1 MTSPKFKFLISGIDT
16 AQVAYYLRPLPGCQV
31 DFERLL
37 LEKERLRAATLN
49 DSASVEIADQEFLL
63 QAYGTK
69 SGYPLVFGNADMGI
83 ECGEFNNPSFFVTY
97 RSEALWRE
105 GLPALHGRFLHWCG
119 IARLAPT
126 RPETLSRVD
135 FAFDYRV
142 EGAQFSPD
150 HVVTLASK
158 DSQHREDRSL
168 QTMQFGRDDVVL
180 RIYDKVVEIAQK
192 SGKIWLFELWGVKEN
207 VWRIEWQTRKTL
219 LKRFG
224 LRSVQDLVEG
234 QGDALRYLCEEHDTL
249 RVPGVDSNRSRWS
262 LHPLWEDLQRRVKEF
277 NCQGVDR
284 EIDPKVMLDERL
296 QRIAISVYGYLK
308 RVGAI
313 IALLEGRE
321 SESFAEA
328 VGTLNAL
335 MAERHDPI
343 TWGADVQ
350 KRVQQ
355 MRLGS

>member
-1 MTSPKFKFLISGIDT
+1 MTAMAFKFLISGIDT
-16 AQVAYYLRPLPGCQV
+16 AQVAYYLRPLPGCRV

-37 LEKERLRAATLN
+37 LEKERLRASTLN
-49 DSASVEIADQEFLL
+49 DSAPVEIADHQFLL
-63 QAYGTK
+63 QPYGTK
-69 SGYPLVFGNADMGI
+69 SGYPLVFGNADLGI

-105 GLPALHGRFLHWCG
+105 GLPALHGRFLDWCR
-119 IARLAPT
+119 AALLEPT
-126 RPETLSRVD
+126 RPETLSRID
-135 FAFDYRV
+135 FAFDYWV
-142 EGAQFSPD
+142 AAAQFSPD
-150 HVVTLASK
+150 QVLTLACK
-158 DSQHREDRSL
+158 DSQHREDRTL

-180 RIYDKVVEIAQK
+180 RIYDKIAEIAQQ
-192 SGKIWLFELWGVKEN
+192 SGKVWLFGLWGTSEN
-207 VWRIEWQTRKTL
+207 VWRIEWQARKAL

-234 QGDALRYLCEEHDTL
+234 QGDALRYLCEDHDTL
-249 RVPGVDSNRSRWS
+249 RVPNGDSNRSRWP
-262 LHPLWEDLQRRVKEF
+262 LHPLWEDLQQRVREF
-277 NCQGVDR
+277 SCQGVER

-296 QRIAISVYGYLK
+296 RRIAISVYGYAK

-313 IALLEGRE
+313 VALVEGRE

-335 MAERHDPI
+335 LAERHDPI

-350 KRVQQ
+350 KRVHQ
-355 MRLGS
+355 MRLGG